1 MTIEKSG
8 LSSEGR
14 AHPSISRS
22 DVFKHGGDHGPLIG
36 SWRWCHAGGRVAN
49 KKGQGDPA
57 FTQLQD
63 QPFGSIPSFR
73 SFSRQDSLTHELKL
87 PWPAMALICSSS
99 ESSKRMCFMVLPL
112 RSNAF
117 FCLSSCIG
125 SYQYYNGNQNG
136 NYHEGEYQ
144 YRSPEMAKPEGATNT
159 NGPLTTTDKRTIE
172 AAMTNRITPHQGRAP
187 LHPAENHLALSSTG
201 RLHPLSVQG
210 RSSHRTRR
218 QPESAFQPGGNLC
231 RSHHAGG
238 TPMNIIEQAD
248 ATQARVQQLIGR
260 VEPVSPDTP
269 HNRTRDRM
277 LRAGSG
283 LRHVITELLPALPN
297 SPERDELALW
307 LDGIYTLA
315 QIEELESNEVT
326 HAR

>member
-8 LSSEGR
+8 FSSKGHAHLSVTR
-14 AHPSISRS
+14 AAI
-22 DVFKHGGDHGPLIG
+22 FNHGSAHSPLSYSG
-36 SWRWCHAGGRVAN
+36 CWRHAGGRSAN
-49 KKGQGDPA
+49 IKGQGAPA
-57 FTQLQD
+57 FTRLQD
-63 QPFGSIPSFR
+63 QSLGSIPSFR
-73 SFSRQDSLTHELKL
+73 NLSRQDSLTHELKL
-87 PWPAMALICSSS
+87 PCPAMALICSSS

-136 NYHEGEYQ
+136 NYHKGEYQ

-187 LHPAENHLALSSTG
+187 LHPAENHLALSSAG
-201 RLHPLSVQG
+201 RLHTLSVQG
-210 RSSHRTRR
+210 RSSHRTRS
-218 QPESAFQPGGNLC
+218 QPEPAFLPSSSLC

-238 TPMNIIEQAD
+238 TPMNSIKQAD
-248 ATQARVQQLIGR
+248 ATQAHVQQLIGR

-269 HNRTRDRM
+269 HNRTRDR
-277 LRAGSG
+277 LFFIVS
-283 LRHVITELLPALPN
+283 
-297 SPERDELALW
+297 
-307 LDGIYTLA
+307 
-315 QIEELESNEVT
+315 
-326 HAR
+326 